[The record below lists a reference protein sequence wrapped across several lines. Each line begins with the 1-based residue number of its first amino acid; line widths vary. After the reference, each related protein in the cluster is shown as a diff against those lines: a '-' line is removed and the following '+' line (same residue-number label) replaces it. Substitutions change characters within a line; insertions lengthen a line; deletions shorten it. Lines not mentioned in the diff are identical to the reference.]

1 MLAKKSKSYF
11 RSLLIQQL
19 DEALKK
25 AETSPRGTPD
35 SAGPAADPIDQAS
48 TETGN
53 VLSFRMR
60 ERESRL
66 VRKINESLAKLEDG
80 TYGICEE
87 CGRAISEGR
96 LRARPIARFC
106 IRCKEQQEYGERLRG
121 L

>member
-1 MLAKKSKSYF
+1 MLAKKDKSYF
-11 RSLLIQQL
+11 SSLLSQQL
-19 DEALKK
+19 DEALRK
-25 AETSPRGTPD
+25 AEASSGRTTMSRGASPDTLDR
-35 SAGPAADPIDQAS
+35 AS
-48 TETGN
+48 TEMDN

-60 ERESRL
+60 ERESKL
-66 VRKINESLAKLEDG
+66 VKKIKYSLAKLQDG

-87 CGRAISEGR
+87 CGRAISKGR